1 MGATAVGRALGT
13 YVPDKEDVDDIN
25 CEAALGTSC
34 HIVDM
39 EEIQKHLDRAGH
51 WYCQDCSN
59 NGPEFD
65 KYQANIKV
73 WQGSKLREFEV
84 LLSRL
89 AESDK
94 KFRANDANTTQL
106 IGLSMESIDK
116 LEEARH
122 FFKLM
127 RKDPL
132 GQIVPTKDRDVFLSS
147 VVGQPHHTYG
157 GPSGQNATKAVFFGD
172 KKCTVCDPALKSY
185 FVNVLFSAFVLD
197 RITLALKSDTPMHST
212 YTYKRH
218 QEVYCPT

>member
-1 MGATAVGRALGT
+1 
-13 YVPDKEDVDDIN
+13 
-25 CEAALGTSC
+25 
-34 HIVDM
+34 M
-39 EEIQKHLDRAGH
+39 EEIQKHADRTGH

-73 WQGSKLREFEV
+73 WQGSKLREFEE
-84 LLSRL
+84 LLSSL

-94 KFRANDANTTQL
+94 KFRANNANVTQL
-106 IGLSMESIDK
+106 IGLSMDSIDK
-116 LEEARH
+116 LKEARH

-147 VVGQPHHTYG
+147 VVGQQPMVAQVVKTLHKE
-157 GPSGQNATKAVFFGD
+157 SFFGT
-172 KKCTVCDPALKSY
+172 KNVCDPALKSY

-197 RITLALKSDTPMHST
+197 RIALALKSDTPMHST

-218 QEVYCPT
+218 QELLSNLKNIHASFTEAFPCPGDWQRKG